1 MMNSLNFCQSER
13 ILTLLCFLKQIFA
26 VYRCQYFTVLFFFFR
41 IRCLLARRISDE
53 NLLSFFIVLHLS
65 FSPLV
70 LLRFLSSLGFE
81 NLGIMCLGVF
91 FFTFLLLKYMRIS
104 WICEFIIF
112 IKFDKTLATI
122 SVNIFLFLPFLF
134 FRFQLHINC
143 TT

>member
-26 VYRCQYFTVLFFFFR
+26 VYRCQYFTVLFFFFP
-41 IRCLLARRISDE
+41 IHCLLARRISDE

-70 LLRFLSSLGFE
+70 LLRFLSLLGFE

-122 SVNIFLFLPFLF
+122 SVIFFSFFLF
-134 FRFQLHINC
+134 FRFQLHINY